1 MDRLEHLME
10 LVIADHVKFADE
22 HNKLLTS
29 QVLLTDGLDKLGKF
43 VATSVRELTSK
54 RVREEFSRTARTASR
69 AKASNSRPLRS
80 LSRN

>member
-43 VATSVRELTSK
+43 VATSVRELTESQKATDARLSILIQMMDTFIRERGDK
-54 RVREEFSRTARTASR
+54 R
-69 AKASNSRPLRS
+69 
-80 LSRN
+80 